1 MARVLVVEDSRTQ
14 AQAIR
19 LQLEQIPYAVEVA
32 PDGVHALAALTRA
45 VPDIVLTD
53 LEMPNMN
60 GLELVEA
67 IRSNYAHV
75 PVVLMTAHGS
85 EEIAA
90 LALTKGAA
98 SYIPKAYLVQDLI
111 PTLERIL
118 ALTNASRQRLHAF
131 NCLTTSEFHYVLGN
145 DPSLIVPIVGYLDEM
160 ITLLKLCDA
169 TQRVRIGVALQ
180 EALLNAMYHGN
191 LEVSSSLRQ
200 QDETAYHLLAQM
212 RREEPP
218 FKNRRVYLDV
228 SLSAGEADYTVR
240 DEGNGFDL
248 AALPDP
254 TDPENL
260 EKIGGRGLLL
270 IRTFMDK
277 VYHNDRGN
285 SITLVKHRDA

>member
-14 AQAIR
+14 AQQIR
-19 LQLEQIPYAVEVA
+19 LQLEQIPYAVELA
-32 PDGVHALAALTRA
+32 TDGVQALAVLARG

-60 GLELVEA
+60 GLELVEG
-67 IRSNYAHV
+67 IRRNYAHV

-98 SYIPKAYLVQDLI
+98 SYIPKAYLLQELI
-111 PTLERIL
+111 PTLVRIL
-118 ALTNASRQRLHAF
+118 SLTNASRQRLQAF
-131 NCLTTSEFHYVLGN
+131 DCLTTGEFHYVLGN
-145 DPSLIVPIVGYLDEM
+145 DPALIAPIIGYLDEM
-160 ITLLKLCDA
+160 LTLLKLCDA

-200 QDETAYHLLAQM
+200 QDETAYHLMAQM
-212 RREEPP
+212 RREEAP
-218 FKNRRVYLDV
+218 FKNRRVYLDARV
-228 SLSAGEADYTVR
+228 SAGEADYTIR
-240 DEGNGFDL
+240 DDGPGFDL
-248 AALPDP
+248 ATLPDP

-260 EKIGGRGLLL
+260 ERIGGRGLLL